1 MEPVLTT
8 KNGRIFE
15 IWELLERVC
24 ENPGGAMAPPCP
36 PLPTPMTPG
45 NLKISRII
53 LNMLANFIR
62 SITAD
67 NFHLERAKIRNG
79 QRSCSCIGVEIWNNI
94 SPTFEELPKYSF
106 SKQIKLSMLSN
117 NY

>member
-36 PLPTPMTPG
+36 PLPTPMVRNTERHG
-45 NLKISRII
+45 
-53 LNMLANFIR
+53 
-62 SITAD
+62 ITGSTVK
-67 NFHLERAKIRNG
+67 EV
-79 QRSCSCIGVEIWNNI
+79 Q
-94 SPTFEELPKYSF
+94 EEVQEDMELQEVGYFRK
-106 SKQIKLSMLSN
+106 KVLQ
-117 NY
+117 